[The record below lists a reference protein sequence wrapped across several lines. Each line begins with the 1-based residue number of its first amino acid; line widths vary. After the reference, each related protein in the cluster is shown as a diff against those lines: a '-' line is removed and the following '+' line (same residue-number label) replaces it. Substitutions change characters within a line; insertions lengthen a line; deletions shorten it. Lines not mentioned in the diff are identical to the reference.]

1 MLWAYFKSELLLL
14 TRKKS
19 YLILSIMLPLV
30 FYLIFTALLDL
41 PKEYEAKFYKEY
53 MFSMATFSLSSF
65 CIMTF
70 PLEMIE
76 DKKIGWSKNLFK
88 TPLSPSYYYVGKVM
102 KLMCMFCLAII
113 ALFLTGAFY
122 KGVEMS
128 ASEWIG
134 SGLMLWV
141 GSSMFLSMG
150 VLISQIK
157 DIQKASAIANI
168 IYLGL
173 AVLGGLWFPTDQFP
187 DWLKHVSY
195 ATPTYNLRE
204 LSLSVTTQGVIHF
217 VSLLILAI
225 YCILFIS
232 IALIIRKKTEVV

>member
-187 DWLKHVSY
+187 DWLKHVSF

-204 LSLSVTTQGVIHF
+204 LSLSVTTQGGIHF